1 MIEAN
6 NKMFAEGNSTERG
19 KKKVSFYYSIIKD
32 LNLLDKPQALKNIEN
47 FLITELKT
55 NYSAF
60 LFKYNNLFSKVIT
73 ENERK
78 LFGSRL
84 TNPNNLYLFE
94 DPNQALKTSN
104 TDPDQI
110 FNKYKSNNPEEIVE
124 KMLEETN
131 FISAQYIKL
140 WHCYIDLFKI
150 SPRFSIAFL

>member
-1 MIEAN
+1 
-6 NKMFAEGNSTERG
+6 MFAEGNSTERG

-32 LNLLDKPQALKNIEN
+32 LGLPDKSSSLKAIETLLISDLKA
-47 FLITELKT
+47 

-94 DPNQALKTSN
+94 DANQILKTSN
-104 TDPDQI
+104 LDPDQI
-110 FNKYKSNNPEEIVE
+110 FTKYRSNNPEEIVE

-131 FISAQYIKL
+131 FISSQYIKL

-150 SPRFSIAFL
+150 SPRFSIAYL